1 MHIGFAGTLVDGQ
14 QLRGTGSRHC
24 RPLRQRRGRHHRAA
38 ARQPA
43 GAELRHCSHAKLTV
57 VQKSKFERALAAVTV
72 LAAVTLSA
80 AAPASYAACVAM
92 AIRPASLDCQTQ
104 SEYARSSSMQ
114 MRMDCLA
121 QLHGL
126 DACVAS
132 QPAVL
137 TSPLFHFVALTP
149 PPPVLTAPVFVPRLR
164 LTKPPPL
171 RSPVPLTIRYSVF
184 LK

>member
-1 MHIGFAGTLVDGQ
+1 MLK
-14 QLRGTGSRHC
+14 
-24 RPLRQRRGRHHRAA
+24 P
-38 ARQPA
+38 
-43 GAELRHCSHAKLTV
+43 
-57 VQKSKFERALAAVTV
+57 KFKRALIAVSV
-72 LAAVTLSA
+72 LAAAALSA

-92 AIRPASLDCQTQ
+92 AVRPTSSDCQTQ

-132 QPAVL
+132 QPAAL
-137 TSPLFHFVALTP
+137 ASPLFHFVALAP

-164 LTKPPPL
+164 LIKPPPL
-171 RSPVPLTIRYSVF
+171 RSAIPITIRYSVF